1 MRIPMSCWECT
12 WAEIEAEEAADTA
25 ALARGETVP
34 DRRGGRPISPD
45 HWYLAD
51 IEEDNAY
58 VETCRNGH
66 SMKMSVQNVRYELL
80 FESGVVATLVGFHRE
95 SVSSVVAALERFYEF
110 AIEVFTLRSGVDP
123 AMLDSAWKQL
133 RSSSERQFGAFLL
146 LFLVNLKRPFLAG
159 KPLGTYEEM
168 SNFRNKVIHQGRFP
182 SHEEAMKYAR
192 YVFELIRDTHAAV
205 KELDADAVRKVELR
219 HFRLGHQAIEMKAG
233 PPKPGKDGLYRSATS
248 SPMPLMFSSV
258 IKGEPTDFDS
268 RLARSQ
274 KNLWLWGFP
283 PQK

>member
-1 MRIPMSCWECT
+1 MSCWECT

-192 YVFELIRDTHAAV
+192 YVFRADPRHPRSGERTGCGRRAEGRVAPFPARPPSDRDEGRASEARQGRAVPQRDQLAYAADV
-205 KELDADAVRKVELR
+205 QQR
-219 HFRLGHQAIEMKAG
+219 HQGRT
-233 PPKPGKDGLYRSATS
+233 DGLRL
-248 SPMPLMFSSV
+248 SPCEVAEEPLAL
-258 IKGEPTDFDS
+258 GLPT
-268 RLARSQ
+268 AEVT
-274 KNLWLWGFP
+274 
-283 PQK
+283 